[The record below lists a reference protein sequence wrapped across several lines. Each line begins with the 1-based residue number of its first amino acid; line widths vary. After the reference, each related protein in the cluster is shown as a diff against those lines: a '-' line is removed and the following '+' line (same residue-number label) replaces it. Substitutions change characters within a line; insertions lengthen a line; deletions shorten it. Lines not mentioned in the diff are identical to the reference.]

1 MIHYDEEQDSYTLI
15 LKGGRIIFPN
25 LKSLLT
31 FAKKVYGLDLL
42 TQLN

>member
-15 LKGGRIIFPN
+15 MKGGRIIFPT

-31 FAKKVYGLDLL
+31 FAKKVYKMDLL